1 MVAPAARPDLRL
13 PEPGLELL
21 PGVFVGFLDL
31 NARFGEPLEDEVL
44 DQVTGGQLRA
54 AGVESLEYLLG
65 VLIGGQVDDDDA

>member
-1 MVAPAARPDLRL
+1 M
-13 PEPGLELL
+13 
-21 PGVFVGFLDL
+21 FVGFLDL